1 MMAEARHGR
10 RGIALAVLCLL
21 VTAAIPAAARD
32 GRWERFAVVV
42 GADRGAT
49 AGGTL
54 RYAER
59 DAAKVADLLREVGGI
74 PAARIH
80 LLTGTDA
87 DTVRNQLKEIEAE
100 IAALNRDA
108 NTLLLFFYSGHANAE
123 ALELGD
129 SRLPME
135 EIKGF
140 LKSSGA
146 VVRVALVDACHSGAL
161 VRFKGGRR
169 VEAFPLSMDLDATGY
184 AVLTSSTASERSQ
197 ESDELRGSFFTHF
210 VVSGL
215 RGSADASGDGQVT
228 LDELYRYTYRRTLDR
243 SLQAGA
249 GIQHPTFDLGMR
261 GSGELVLAQLN
272 NGEARLRFA
281 AETAGNY
288 LVWSNDRDR
297 IVAEMEKVEGAEAIL
312 AVPAGDLEVFKRGD
326 RRLYRQR
333 LTVLQGQT
341 VPVGDGPL
349 REIARSYLME
359 KGAGPALRVGA
370 GGGYQLFWDAGIRRT
385 SLLPSALG
393 SVQLRLSNW
402 IGPRWDLALRLA
414 GGGGTGS
421 ISPAGT
427 PSAAMELQ
435 QFQAALGIIF
445 HPLRRPVDLGLGVDA
460 GLLYV
465 HRRTRQEGR
474 DPLTDDYVSVAP
486 AASISLGV
494 PLGRIVVIEVGARTG
509 YYPFKEDGRI
519 RHLAFSEFLGGVEIR
534 F

>member
-1 MMAEARHGR
+1 MGETSQRHGPILVALCLLLIGAPAEARE
-10 RGIALAVLCLL
+10 
-21 VTAAIPAAARD
+21 T
-32 GRWERFAVVV
+32 RWERFAVVV
-42 GADRGAT
+42 GADRGAQGSD
-49 AGGTL
+49 AL

-59 DAAKVADLLREVGGI
+59 DAVKMADLLEEVGGI

-80 LLTGTDA
+80 LLTGVDA
-87 DTVRNQLKEIEAE
+87 EAVRTHLLEIETE
-100 IAALNRDA
+100 ISEINRDA
-108 NTLLLFFYSGHANAE
+108 NTLLLFFYSGHATAE

-161 VRFKGGRR
+161 VRYKGGRR

-184 AVLTSSTASERSQ
+184 AVLTSSAASERSQ

-215 RGSADASGDGQVT
+215 RGAADTSGDGRVT

-249 GIQHPTFDLGMR
+249 GVQHPTFDLGMR
-261 GSGELVLAQLN
+261 GSGELVLAHLDRA
-272 NGEARLRFA
+272 EARLRFSS
-281 AETAGNY
+281 ETKGNY

-297 IVAEMEKVEGAEAIL
+297 VVAELEKDKGDEAFL

-333 LTVLQGQT
+333 LSVAPGQT
-341 VPVGDGPL
+341 VPVDDGPL

-359 KGAGPALRVGA
+359 KGAGPTLRLSA
-370 GGGYQLFWDAGIRRT
+370 GGGYQLFWDAGIRRA
-385 SLLPSALG
+385 SLLPSAVG
-393 SVQLRLSNW
+393 SIQLRLANW

-421 ISPAGT
+421 LAPPGNS
-427 PSAAMELQ
+427 SAAVELQ
-435 QFQAALGIIF
+435 QFQAALGVIF
-445 HPLRRPVDLGLGVDA
+445 HPIRRPVDLGLGVDA

-465 HRRTRQEGR
+465 HRRTRQEGHA
-474 DPLTDDYVSVAP
+474 PLTDDHVSVAP
-486 AASISLGV
+486 AASITLGV
-494 PLGRIVVIEVGARTG
+494 PIGRVVMVEAGARMG
-509 YYPFKEDGRI
+509 YYPFKEDGRT

>member
-1 MMAEARHGR
+1 MGETCPR
-10 RGIALAVLCLL
+10 RLGAALVALCLL
-21 VTAAIPAAARD
+21 VIATPAAAR
-32 GRWERFAVVV
+32 GARWERFAVVV
-42 GADRGAT
+42 GADRGAP
-49 AGGTL
+49 GGEAL

-59 DAAKVADLLREVGGI
+59 DAAKVADLLAEVGGI
-74 PAARIH
+74 PLARIH
-80 LLTGTDA
+80 LLTGVDA
-87 DTVRNQLKEIEAE
+87 DTVRAHLREIEVE

-129 SRLPME
+129 SDLPME

-161 VRFKGGRR
+161 VRYKGGRR

-184 AVLTSSTASERSQ
+184 AVLTSSAASERSQ
-197 ESDELRGSFFTHF
+197 ESEELRGSFFTHF

-215 RGSADASGDGQVT
+215 RGAADASGDGQVT

-249 GIQHPTFDLGMR
+249 GVQHPTFDLGMR
-261 GSGELVLAQLN
+261 GSGELILSHMDQA
-272 NGEARLRFA
+272 EARLRFA
-281 AETAGNY
+281 SETAGNY

-297 IVAEMEKVEGAEAIL
+297 IVAEVEKLAGGETLL

-333 LTVLQGQT
+333 VSVARGQT
-341 VPVGDGPL
+341 VAVGDGPL
-349 REIARSYLME
+349 REIARSYLMD
-359 KGAGPALRVGA
+359 KGAGPTLHLGA

-393 SVQLRLSNW
+393 SVQLRLANW
-402 IGPRWDLALRLA
+402 VGPRWDLALRLSC
-414 GGGGTGS
+414 GGGTGS
-421 ISPAGT
+421 LAAAPGNRT
-427 PSAAMELQ
+427 AAMELQ

-445 HPLRRPVDLGLGVDA
+445 HPIRRPVDLGLGVEA

-474 DPLTDDYVSVAP
+474 DPLTDNYLSVAP
-486 AASISLGV
+486 ALSLTFGV
-494 PLGRIVVIEVGARTG
+494 PIGRVVVIEVGARSG
-509 YYPFKEDGRI
+509 YFPFKEDGRT

>member
-1 MMAEARHGR
+1 MGESATR
-10 RGIALAVLCLL
+10 RGAALAALCLIFA
-21 VTAAIPAAARD
+21 TIAHPAAAREV
-32 GRWERFAVVV
+32 RWERFAVVV
-42 GADRGAT
+42 GADRGAH
-49 AGGTL
+49 GGDIL

-59 DAAKVADLLREVGGI
+59 DAAKVADLLSEVGGI

-80 LLTGTDA
+80 LLTGVDA
-87 DTVRNQLKEIEAE
+87 AAVRARLEEIEAE
-100 IAALNRDA
+100 IAALDRET
-108 NTLLLFFYSGHANAE
+108 NTLLLFFYSGHATAE

-129 SRLPME
+129 SRLAME

-146 VVRVALVDACHSGAL
+146 AVRVALVDACHSGAL
-161 VRFKGGRR
+161 VRYKGGRR

-215 RGSADASGDGQVT
+215 RGAADTSGDGQVT

-249 GIQHPTFDLGMR
+249 GVQHPTFDLGMS
-261 GSGELVLAQLN
+261 GSGELVLAQLDH
-272 NGEARLRFA
+272 GEARLRFA
-281 AETAGNY
+281 TETAGNY

-297 IVAEMEKVEGAEAIL
+297 VVAEVEKAAGDEALL
-312 AVPAGDLEVFKRGD
+312 AVPAGELEVFKRGD

-333 LTVLQGQT
+333 LSVPEGKTVA
-341 VPVGDGPL
+341 VGDGPL
-349 REIARSYLME
+349 REIARSYLMD
-359 KGAGPALRVGA
+359 KGAGPTLRLGA
-370 GGGYQLFWDAGIRRT
+370 GGGYQIFWDAGIRQT
-385 SLLPSALG
+385 SLLPSGIG

-402 IGPRWDLALRLA
+402 IGRRWDLALRLS

-421 ISPAGT
+421 IAPAGT
-427 PSAAMELQ
+427 ASAAMELQ
-435 QFQAALGIIF
+435 QFQAALGLIF
-445 HPLRRPVDLGLGVDA
+445 HPIRRPVDLGIGLDA
-460 GLLYV
+460 GILYV
-465 HRRTRQEGR
+465 HRRTRQEGAA
-474 DPLTDDYVSVAP
+474 PITDDYVSMAP
-486 AASISLGV
+486 AVAVSLGV
-494 PLGRIVVIEVGARTG
+494 PIGRVVVIEVGARSG